1 MNTDWLSEILIFI
14 VCLVLLAGAFY
25 IGSTDEYSVYS
36 HYEKGNLIFSC
47 KIMNGETIAICD
59 NAKECNQICERHR
72 FKQ

>member
-1 MNTDWLSEILIFI
+1 MGDTITYSDKLI
-14 VCLVLLAGAFY
+14 
-25 IGSTDEYSVYS
+25 
-36 HYEKGNLIFSC
+36 EKGNLIFSC